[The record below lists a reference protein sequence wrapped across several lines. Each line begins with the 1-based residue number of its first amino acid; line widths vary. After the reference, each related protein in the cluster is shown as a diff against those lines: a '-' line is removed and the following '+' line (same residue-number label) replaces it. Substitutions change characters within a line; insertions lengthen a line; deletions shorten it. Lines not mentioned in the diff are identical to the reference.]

1 MKSQS
6 SVFRAHLVYGMIS
19 LPSTLSGVPQ
29 FKTPLI
35 YYPENR
41 AQVFRQCGEGDKIGE
56 CEGMSNCFLNRSS
69 ATILP
74 NQCHLP
80 QLPGAAFEGLLR
92 YTGLLSSR

>member
-6 SVFRAHLVYGMIS
+6 SMSRAHLVYRMIS

-29 FKTPLI
+29 FKTSLI

-41 AQVFRQCGEGDKIGE
+41 AQVFHQRGEGDKIGE
-56 CEGMSNCFLNRSS
+56 CEGMSNCFLNRFS

-74 NQCHLP
+74 NQFHLP
-80 QLPGAAFEGLLR
+80 QLPGAAFEGLVR
-92 YTGLLSSR
+92 YTGLLSS